1 MWQTR
6 KRHWISLSQDM
17 LWQDSLGPIKY
28 WLHACIALPDA
39 TPEELYFRLHE
50 DPAEEIARKRRA
62 PLVVGNFRRETTVGE
77 IPRTDSVATQG
88 AIRRKRWVRQG
99 WHHGSALSICM
110 TQGRKIEWS
119 HNFYKYAFF
128 LAPFFAR
135 NPFIMKQS
143 REKDKIMEIHIK
155 IDSTY
160 GQNPKITCVRLHV
173 HF

>member
-77 IPRTDSVATQG
+77 IPGTDSVATQG

-99 WHHGSALSICM
+99 WHGSALSICM
-110 TQGRKIEWS
+110 TQGWKIEWS

-128 LAPFFAR
+128 LAPCFAR

-143 REKDKIMEIHIK
+143 REKAKIMELHIK